1 MKGHSIPLLL
11 LFQTEVSGVI
21 ILENKAGVS
30 LYSEVSLV
38 YTQFNSMNCW
48 QCSCYGNREKTLS
61 SSRLS
66 AHDFTVKT

>member
-11 LFQTEVSGVI
+11 LFQTEVSGVS
-21 ILENKAGVS
+21 ILENKAGVP

-48 QCSCYGNREKTLS
+48 QCICYDKREKERKL
-61 SSRLS
+61 
-66 AHDFTVKT
+66 